1 MDVIKKFF
9 RSAFSV
15 DSVVF
20 GFDQGDLKV
29 LLIYRGAEPYQGTWA
44 LPGDLVRLDED
55 LDESARRVLKDLTGL
70 SDVYME
76 QIHTFGKVD
85 RHPLGR
91 VITVAYLSLVR
102 ISDYKINPS
111 SWAKDA
117 QWHSINNIPKLPFDH
132 TEILNFAKNKLKERV
147 RNQPIGFELLP
158 PEFTLTEI
166 QHLYESVL
174 EINLDKRNFRKKIN
188 SMDLLVDSGVSQ
200 NAVAHRPAKLYRF
213 DRKRYH
219 SLLKKGFSFE
229 I

>member
-1 MDVIKKFF
+1 MDLIKKFF

-15 DSVVF
+15 DPIVF
-20 GFDQGDLKV
+20 GFDAGDLKV

-55 LDESARRVLKDLTGL
+55 LDESAKRVLKDLTGL
-70 SDVYME
+70 TNLYME
-76 QIHTFGKVD
+76 QIHTFGRVD

-117 QWHSINNIPKLPFDH
+117 QWHSISKVPKLPFDH
-132 TEILNFAKNKLKERV
+132 SEILTFAKNKLKERV

-158 PEFTLTEI
+158 PHFTLTEI

-174 EINLDKRNFRKKIN
+174 EINLDKRNFRKKLN
-188 SMDLLVDSGVSQ
+188 SMDLLVDCGKSQ
-200 NAVAHRPAKLYRF
+200 RAVAHRPAKLYRF
-213 DRKRYH
+213 DNKRYR

>member
-158 PEFTLTEI
+158 PQFTLTEL

-174 EINLDKRNFRKKIN
+174 ETNLDKRNFRKKLN

>member
-44 LPGDLVRLDED
+44 LPGDLVRIDED

-132 TEILNFAKNKLKERV
+132 SEILNFAKNKLKERV

-158 PEFTLTEI
+158 PQFTLTEL

-174 EINLDKRNFRKKIN
+174 ETNLDKRNFRKKLN

>member
-132 TEILNFAKNKLKERV
+132 SEILNFAKNKLKERV

-158 PEFTLTEI
+158 PQFTLTEL

-174 EINLDKRNFRKKIN
+174 ETNLDKRNFRKKLN

>member
-1 MDVIKKFF
+1 MDIVKKFF

-20 GFDQGDLKV
+20 GYDQGDLKV
-29 LLIYRGAEPYQGTWA
+29 LLIHRGAEPYKGTWA

-55 LDESARRVLKDLTGL
+55 LDESARRVLKDLTSL

-76 QIHTFGKVD
+76 QIQTFGKVN

-117 QWHSINNIPKLPFDH
+117 QWHSFSKVPKLPFDH
-132 TEILNFAKNKLKERV
+132 TEILNFAKNKLKQRV

-158 PEFTLTEI
+158 PHFTLTEI

-174 EINLDKRNFRKKIN
+174 EVNLDKRNFRKKLN
-188 SMDLLVDSGVSQ
+188 SMDLLVDIGISQ

-219 SLLKKGFSFE
+219 SLVKKGFSFE